1 MEKKEMAML
10 QGERKERKEMVSRK
24 REKKKEKKEKKELG
38 KNFLEASSNKIK
50 KSIKIMKYLFY
61 P

>member
-1 MEKKEMAML
+1 MATL
-10 QGERKERKEMVSRK
+10 QGERKERKEMVSEK
-24 REKKKEKKEKKELG
+24 REKKKEKKEKKELE

-50 KSIKIMKYLFY
+50 KGIKIMKYPFY